1 MNATLTPLED
11 VCISINSG
19 GTPSRQQ
26 ASYWDGGT
34 IPWIK
39 TGELNDWKVQSI
51 GEKITEEGLK
61 NSSAKLYAPGTVL
74 IAMYGD
80 GKTITT
86 MGIVDKPSATN
97 QACCA
102 LVADPRICD
111 PLYLFYALKER
122 RSGLLNLVVAGAQRN
137 LSVGTIRKF
146 PILLHPLETQR
157 RIAGILGAYDK
168 LIEVNRRRIAVLE
181 EMARGFF
188 TEWFIRL
195 RFPGHEGI
203 VIEETPDGPLPVGWE
218 IKTIGNTF
226 ELLGGGTP
234 SKTVGEYWEEGTVNW
249 FTPTDLTGAKTHFMD
264 CSAARITSAGLA
276 KSSAKLF
283 PAESIM
289 MTSRAT
295 IGAIAICTT
304 EACTNQGFITCL
316 PNEEVPRSYLFYWL
330 HQNVPLFIAHATGA
344 TFKEITKGVFKR
356 LSILVPDREITAK
369 FEAIVR
375 PMHEMILAAERSNRN
390 LATTRD
396 LLLPRLISGQ
406 LSVTQAEQELEAA

>member
-1 MNATLTPLED
+1 MSATLTPLKE

-61 NSSAKLYAPGTVL
+61 NSSAKVYAPGTVL

-111 PLYLFYALKER
+111 PLYLFYALKDR

-146 PILLHPLETQR
+146 PILLRALETQR
-157 RIAGILGAYDK
+157 RIARILGAYDD

-181 EMARGFF
+181 EMARGLF
-188 TEWFIRL
+188 TEWFTRL
-195 RFPGHEGI
+195 RFPGHED
-203 VIEETPDGPLPVGWE
+203 VAIEDTPDGPLPAGWSWGRFADLAPE
-218 IKTIGNTF
+218 VRDTVSPEAVDPAMPYIGLEHISRRSTTLVEHGAAADVSSLKAQFRRGDILFGKIRPYFHKVAWAPFDGVASTDAIIWRPKLGLAAQALLQASDDAFVAHSVQTSNVTNMPRANNRVLANYRCALAPSNISDRF
-226 ELLGGGTP
+226 ERAA
-234 SKTVGEYWEEGTVNW
+234 SHMIE
-249 FTPTDLTGAKTHFMD
+249 
-264 CSAARITSAGLA
+264 SAAALQASNA
-276 KSSAKLF
+276 
-283 PAESIM
+283 
-289 MTSRAT
+289 
-295 IGAIAICTT
+295 
-304 EACTNQGFITCL
+304 N
-316 PNEEVPRSYLFYWL
+316 
-330 HQNVPLFIAHATGA
+330 
-344 TFKEITKGVFKR
+344 
-356 LSILVPDREITAK
+356 
-369 FEAIVR
+369 
-375 PMHEMILAAERSNRN
+375 LAA
-390 LATTRD
+390 ARD
-396 LLLPRLISGQ
+396 LLLSPLISGQ
-406 LSVTQAEQELEAA
+406 RSVSQAERELEAA